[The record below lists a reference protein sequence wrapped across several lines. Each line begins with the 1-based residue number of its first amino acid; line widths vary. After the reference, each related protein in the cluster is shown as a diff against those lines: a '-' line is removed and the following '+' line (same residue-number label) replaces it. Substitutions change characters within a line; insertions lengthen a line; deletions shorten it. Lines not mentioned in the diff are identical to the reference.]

1 MLQEHDKPWMP
12 SSDKK
17 CSLMELPSRQGG
29 NLVEKTTWQMK
40 GKAIPVVISS
50 WPKRSVKEVVVAAA
64 VVEAERSC
72 KKNVVALA
80 AEAAAMVGA
89 MLVAVAAVGVGP

>member
-1 MLQEHDKPWMP
+1 
-12 SSDKK
+12 
-17 CSLMELPSRQGG
+17 MELPSRQGG

-50 WPKRSVKEVVVAAA
+50 WPKGTVKVVVVVAAA

-80 AEAAAMVGA
+80 AVAAAMVGA

>member
-1 MLQEHDKPWMP
+1 
-12 SSDKK
+12 
-17 CSLMELPSRQGG
+17 MELPSRQGG

-50 WPKRSVKEVVVAAA
+50 WPKRSVKVVVVAA